1 MNCRTHGTLSQTSFN
16 VVSRNVIQ
24 KDIDTY
30 ISLIPISFCLRHLDM
45 LTKLCIVFVRNVR
58 WQAIIWFCGWYSI
71 TNSILLLTAFIMRV
85 ILDTSLYTGMLLGHV
100 WRTSNLRQDIWVVF
114 NMVVI
119 DAFIPT
125 RVCLFFLL

>member
-114 NMVVI
+114 NVVVI